1 MKPIAARETAMTDQR
16 IPATTDLS
24 DAHPGLVRHAESI
37 FGDYGGQITFAGPI
51 ETLRVPDDNSL
62 VREAVEG
69 EGRGRVL
76 VVDGGGELTYAL
88 FGGNLGKLAE
98 KNGWAGVV
106 INGCVRDTVE
116 LAECDIGIKAL
127 AAHPKRSEKR
137 GLGEKNVVLRI
148 AGLTLAPGDWL
159 YADEDGIVVAAE
171 KLD

>member
-1 MKPIAARETAMTDQR
+1 MTKQKS
-16 IPATTDLS
+16 PATTDLS
-24 DAHPGLVRHAESI
+24 DAHPGRVRHAESI
-37 FGDYGGQITFAGPI
+37 FADYGGRLAFSGPV

-106 INGCVRDTVE
+106 IHGCVRDTAE

-137 GLGEKNVVLRI
+137 GLGEKNVVLRL
-148 AGLTLAPGDWL
+148 AGLTIAPGEWL
-159 YADEDGIVVAAE
+159 YADEDGIIVSAQ
-171 KLD
+171 KLG

>member
-1 MKPIAARETAMTDQR
+1 MTKQKSL
-16 IPATTDLS
+16 ATTDLS
-24 DAHPGLVRHAESI
+24 DAHPGRVRHAESI
-37 FGDYGGQITFAGPI
+37 FADYGGRLAFSGPV

-62 VREAVEG
+62 VREAVES

-106 INGCVRDTVE
+106 IHGCVRDTAE

-137 GLGEKNVVLRI
+137 GLGEKNVVLRL
-148 AGLTLAPGDWL
+148 AGLTIAPGEWL
-159 YADEDGIVVAAE
+159 YADEDGIIVSAQ
-171 KLD
+171 KLG